1 MISIVTGTLN
11 RLGML
16 PTLIENTV
24 LSDERLELVLVDG
37 GSTDG
42 TIDYIKQLN
51 HPQIKLIEVGG
62 RSSYP
67 HFMNLGIQAAT
78 HEVICQWN
86 DDVIL
91 CNEWSEVFIELQS
104 NHDFYLFNWK
114 YGSYDDIKNPEWM
127 KGVDHHDGWC
137 LCNIADSGGEIVM
150 NYGLYKKKIFREIGM
165 YNPEYRY
172 YCADGDMAYRA
183 HAFGYKVK
191 DLRHIRVCSLPVG
204 KVATS
209 HPEDHSIYQK
219 NIDLYRQKILP
230 ESLQYL

>member
-127 KGVDHHDGWC
+127 RGVDHHDGWC

>member
-91 CNEWSEVFIELQS
+91 YNEWSEVFMELQS

>member
-11 RLGML
+11 RVGML
-16 PTLIENTV
+16 PTLIQNTV
-24 LSDERLELVLVDG
+24 ISDKRLELVLVDG

-42 TIDYIKQLN
+42 TIAYIKQLN

-78 HEVICQWN
+78 HDVICQWN

-91 CNEWSEVFIELQS
+91 CNEWSEVFLELQS

-114 YGSYDDIKNPEWM
+114 YGSYDDTKNPEWL
-127 KGVDHHDGWC
+127 KGVDQHDGWC

-150 NYGLYKKKIFREIGM
+150 NYGLYTKKIFREIGM

-183 HAFGYKVK
+183 YAFGYKVK
-191 DLRHIRVCSLPVG
+191 DLLHIRVCSLPVG

-209 HPEDHSIYQK
+209 HPEDHSVYQK
-219 NIDLYRQKILP
+219 NMNLYRQKILP